1 MTSIKR
7 LNILFLF
14 IFGLLFSDFA
24 AVNAQVSA
32 TQIENPK
39 SKGLTN
45 WVNNQD
51 GILNTQTVDSLNNM
65 INRLYDSTSCQ
76 IAVVVINGDKQTS
89 ARELSMDLYDSWKVG
104 MQGKDNGL
112 ILLVV
117 TQARQCFFR
126 TGYGLEDVI
135 TDAKSTR
142 IFNQIMKP
150 YFIKADWDGGVL
162 AGTNE
167 AVRQIYQYYDNP
179 QKMNE
184 RSEYFGRILKNLLLA
199 YFLIGIGLFILA
211 LMQLNNSIKNIQHTY
226 RSKRVNTL
234 RSTFRNWIPF
244 VTFFAVFTIPIYII
258 IYNRKLNKIRKEKI
272 FCSCGCEMKLLS
284 EKEEDE
290 FLNHTQ
296 QLEETLHSRDYDVW
310 LCPQCGQTRIY
321 CYEEN
326 SSYTICP
333 VCHAKTFSKLSEEM
347 IHTGVFRQ
355 RNILRTTYYC
365 KNCRHREVKDQEM
378 NDSSPF
384 LAGAAVGSMMGG
396 MSGGRGYSSG
406 GFGGFSGGSFGGGFS
421 GGGGGGGSW

>member
-1 MTSIKR
+1 MVKVLRRYNSI
-7 LNILFLF
+7 
-14 IFGLLFSDFA
+14 LLFFLLLLCYTEST
-24 AVNAQVSA
+24 NAQVTAS
-32 TQIENPK
+32 QIANPK
-39 SKGLTN
+39 SQGLAN

-51 GILNTQTVDSLNNM
+51 GILNSQTVDSLNNM

-76 IAVVVINGDKQTS
+76 IAVVVISGDKQTS

-142 IFNQIMKP
+142 IFNQTMKP
-150 YFIKADWDGGVL
+150 YFIKGDWDGGIL

-167 AVRQIYQYYDNP
+167 AVSQIYKYYDNP
-179 QKMNE
+179 QRMNE
-184 RSEYFGRILKNLLLA
+184 AGEDFGRILKNLLIV
-199 YFLIGIGLFILA
+199 YFFIGLGVFIIAVYNLKN
-211 LMQLNNSIKNIQHTY
+211 QIKNIEHTY
-226 RSKRVNTL
+226 RSKRVNAL
-234 RSTFRNWIPF
+234 NKAFRQLLPV
-244 VTFFAVFTIPIYII
+244 VTILSVFTLPIYII
-258 IYNRKLNKIRKEKI
+258 IYKRKLNKIRKEKI
-272 FCSCGCEMKLLS
+272 FCSCGSEMKLLS

-296 QLEETLHSRDYDVW
+296 QLEETLKSRDYDVW

-326 SSYTICP
+326 SSYTVCP
-333 VCHAKTFSKLSEEM
+333 VCHAKTFSKISEEM
-347 IHTGVFRQ
+347 IHTGIFRQ

-365 KNCRHREVKDQEM
+365 KNCSHREVKDQEM
-378 NDSSPF
+378 NDASPF
-384 LAGAAVGSMMGG
+384 LAGAAAGSMRGG
-396 MSGGRGYSSG
+396 MSRGGGFSSG